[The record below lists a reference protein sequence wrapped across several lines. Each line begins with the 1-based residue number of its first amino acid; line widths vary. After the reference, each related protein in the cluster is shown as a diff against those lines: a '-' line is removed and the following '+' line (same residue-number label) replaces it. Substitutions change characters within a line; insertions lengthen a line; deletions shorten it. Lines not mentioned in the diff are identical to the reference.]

1 MLRGFPL
8 PAKLFPYIERGSTVL
23 NWMERDQEVIM
34 STYGRLPIVIERG
47 EGNYLYDEDG
57 KKYLDL
63 FTGLAVN
70 ILGHSH
76 PDILKALTDQA
87 SKFLHISNYFYNKPA
102 IALAEN
108 LIASS
113 IKGKVFFANSGAEAT
128 EAALKFVHK
137 WAKEQK
143 EKKQGVVVLK
153 NSFHGRTLGALKL
166 TRQAGVYQDFPVT
179 DVPVYEVEPHDVE
192 ALENVFKQFSPAAI
206 VVEPVLGS
214 GGIVTL
220 KQDYLRD
227 IASLCKTYGVLCCM
241 DEIQTGVGRTGTF
254 FAYQQAGIEPDVILF
269 AKGIGGGLPL
279 GGIIVAERY
288 AHVFKPG
295 DHGTTFGPSPLS
307 AALGNA
313 VFDVLMKQGQLE
325 KGKLVADELH
335 EQMNVLMEK
344 YSEIITE
351 VRGMGMMLG
360 LVMNVDAGSVKEIQ
374 RQLLEDGIMVDVTQQ
389 TIIRLLPPLTL
400 TADEV
405 KWFHTKLEEKIQ
417 TVVNNNVKS

>member
-1 MLRGFPL
+1 M
-8 PAKLFPYIERGSTVL
+8 L

>member
-1 MLRGFPL
+1 
-8 PAKLFPYIERGSTVL
+8 
-23 NWMERDQEVIM
+23 
-34 STYGRLPIVIERG
+34 
-47 EGNYLYDEDG
+47 
-57 KKYLDL
+57 
-63 FTGLAVN
+63 
-70 ILGHSH
+70 
-76 PDILKALTDQA
+76 
-87 SKFLHISNYFYNKPA
+87 
-102 IALAEN
+102 
-108 LIASS
+108 
-113 IKGKVFFANSGAEAT
+113 
-128 EAALKFVHK
+128 
-137 WAKEQK
+137 
-143 EKKQGVVVLK
+143 
-153 NSFHGRTLGALKL
+153 
-166 TRQAGVYQDFPVT
+166 
-179 DVPVYEVEPHDVE
+179 
-192 ALENVFKQFSPAAI
+192 
-206 VVEPVLGS
+206 
-214 GGIVTL
+214 VTL